1 MDDFLTS
8 EQVADRTARAV
19 DAAVRAGRDLGLT
32 VTDAEV
38 LYDVFSVVVRLAPAP
53 VVARVPTVLPPH
65 VDLAGLARRQQAE
78 LDVARWLADR
88 DVPVIAPSPLV
99 PPDPVRR
106 DGHSMTF
113 WRYVEQ
119 LPGHEPDYVANAGLV
134 ADLHAA
140 MRAYPGRLTF
150 LSAAEPQFI
159 DDSLALLDGRP
170 ELIAPADLARA
181 LDEWRIL
188 APAVRSRAVFDQT
201 FPGVDLQPIHGDCPA
216 ANIVAGVDGHL
227 FADFELVTLGPVE
240 WDLAGVGADGEA
252 GYDDAARRIGLRP
265 LDVDVLRFVN
275 AVGMLRGVA
284 CLALAPQLPML
295 VEAVAPLLDQW
306 RSTPPYPGAG

>member
-1 MDDFLTS
+1 M
-8 EQVADRTARAV
+8 
-19 DAAVRAGRDLGLT
+19 
-32 VTDAEV
+32 
-38 LYDVFSVVVRLAPAP
+38 FSVVVRLAPAP
-53 VVARVPTVLPPH
+53 VVARVPTVLPHH

-88 DVPVIAPSPLV
+88 GVPVIAPSPLV
-99 PPDPVRR
+99 PPEPVHR

-119 LPGHEPDYVANAGLV
+119 VTGHEPDYVANAGLV

-159 DDSLALLDGRP
+159 DDSLVLLAGRP
-170 ELIAPADLARA
+170 ELVAPADLARA

-188 APAVRSRAVFDQT
+188 APVVRSRAVFDQT

-216 ANIVAGVDGHL
+216 ANIVPGIEGHL

-252 GYDDAARRIGLRP
+252 GYDDTARRIGLRP
-265 LDVDVLRFVN
+265 LDADVLRFVN
-275 AVGMLRGVA
+275 AIGMLRGVA

-295 VEAVAPLLDQW
+295 VEAVAPLLAQW
-306 RSTPPYPGAG
+306 RSTPPWPGAG